1 MGLYLNS
8 RKPHNN
14 YQEVVNST
22 YFVDKTGL
30 LEELIP
36 LVGPGSGA
44 GANGFRAGQS
54 SKYICIT
61 RPRRFGKTMAA
72 NMVAAYFGK
81 GMDSHDLFDSLRI
94 SGSGQYEA
102 HLNQHNVI
110 HMTLS
115 EMPRDCSGYESYINR
130 IHDRMVMDLV
140 REFPL
145 TEIGREDALWD
156 VFNNIYELEE
166 AAKFIFVLDEWDF
179 IFHRDFVTERDKRA
193 YIGFL
198 SSLLKDQ
205 PYVEMVYMTGILPIA
220 KYSSGSELNMFLE
233 YTMAAEERFCE
244 HFGFLESEV
253 DGLYETYKSV
263 SQAPKVTREGLRNWY
278 DGYYTMSGQKVY
290 NPRSVVAA
298 LTNNNLGN
306 YWTSSGPYDE
316 IFYYVEK
323 NTDDVRDEI
332 ALLVSGIPVA
342 TRIREYAATSMK
354 LTTREE
360 IFSAMV
366 VYGFLSSEGGRVSI
380 PNKELMEKF
389 EEMLRKEPA
398 LGYVYALARESDR
411 MLKAT
416 LSGDTEEMARILSYV
431 HDTETPL
438 LGYSNEAELTAVVN
452 LAYLAARDFY
462 RVEREDKAGTGY
474 VDFIFYPKDRNE
486 DGIILELKVDHTP
499 EEAIAQIR
507 DRNYALRFEGRL
519 GEKSEYQGRI
529 LAVGMAFDKKYKQ
542 HGCKVEVLR
551 ERIL

>member
-14 YQEVVNST
+14 YQEIVNST

-36 LVGPGSGA
+36 IVGPGSRGDGA
-44 GANGFRAGQS
+44 AFRAGQS

-61 RPRRFGKTMAA
+61 RPRRFGKTIAA

-81 GMDSHDLFDSLRI
+81 GLDGHGLFAGLEI
-94 SGSGQYEA
+94 SGSEQYEQ

-110 HMTLS
+110 SITLS
-115 EMPRDCSGYESYINR
+115 EMPRDCHSYDQYMNR
-130 IHDRMVMDLV
+130 IHDRMVKDLV
-140 REFPL
+140 REFPE
-145 TEIGREDALWD
+145 TEIDQKDALWD
-156 VFNNIYELEE
+156 IFNNIYELEE

-179 IFHRDFVTERDKRA
+179 IFHKDFVTDGDKRA

-233 YTMAAEERFCE
+233 YTMAAERRFCE
-244 HFGFLESEV
+244 YFGFLDSEV
-253 DGLYETYKSV
+253 DGLYERYRSV
-263 SQAPKVTREGLRNWY
+263 TEAPKVTREGLRIWY
-278 DGYYTMSGQKVY
+278 DGYQTMSGQKVY

-323 NTDDVRDEI
+323 NTDAVRDEI

-342 TRIREYAATSMK
+342 ARIREYAATSMN

-366 VYGFLSSEGGRVSI
+366 VYGFLSSEGGKVSI
-380 PNKELMEKF
+380 PNKELMDKF

-398 LGYVYALARESDR
+398 LGYVYCLARESDK

-416 LSGDTEEMARILSYV
+416 LAGDTEEMVRILSYV
-431 HDTETPL
+431 HNTETPL
-438 LGYSNEAELTAVVN
+438 LGYSSEVELTAVVN
-452 LAYLAARDFY
+452 LAYLSARDLY
-462 RVEREDKAGTGY
+462 RVEREDKAGIGY
-474 VDFIFYPKDRNE
+474 VDFIFYPKDKRA

-507 DRNYALRFEGRL
+507 DRKYALRFEGRL
-519 GEKSEYQGRI
+519 GEKPEYEGRI
-529 LAVGMAFDKKYKQ
+529 LAVGMAFDKKYKR

-551 ERIL
+551 ERIS